1 MATLQE
7 TFLSCLAYIVVGQL
21 VRVLS
26 LRTPEQLRS
35 VAFMTKL
42 VIQVTL
48 PCLLLRTMSRL
59 RTFPF
64 DAVLLMLLYVAHN
77 VIAAVVGVLVY
88 HRRPVEVGA
97 GLAASLLGMNVGV
110 FFYPIMEQ
118 IAGEAG
124 VARLAMYDTANE
136 IFVFLVYPW
145 IFEWAGARYK
155 RKLAAEAEAARAAG
169 TDPAAAGAAAA
180 ADTHTVELEDV
191 AARGSLDVPVHD
203 ARPGA
208 LVPAHQLASP
218 TPTTPSPCP
227 PVYTETPDVHVHL
240 TSGNNTTT
248 TATTTTTTTE
258 STRETGD
265 NDSSSSKKKDKK
277 KSSSKK
283 KGNKKQEEEK
293 QEQPAVVEE
302 GQEGRLPS
310 VSPGLTAQWDVS
322 ARVPSAPLPSE
333 KRQRRHLARARGA
346 RRRAH
351 VWLHETRG
359 GRRVLTAARVVWKIV
374 SVVPLDAIIIGL
386 AVGIGGQCA
395 LPAFIDGVL
404 LKAANANTV
413 LGMVLLGMMLD
424 LSPRRLLANLKDT
437 AVAVLLRYAIA
448 AVCTC
453 AFYFGVGPFAESDL
467 TRLVFA
473 VGLFMPAPIVC
484 GAFALEHGLN
494 PNVEALIINVTM
506 ILSFF
511 IIWIIMLFVPLPGAS
526 SSSDSFSL
534 FSTSAPTLSL

>member
-88 HRRPVEVGA
+88 YRRPVEDGA

-145 IFEWAGARYK
+145 IFEWAGSRYK
-155 RKLAAEAEAARAAG
+155 RKLAA
-169 TDPAAAGAAAA
+169 AAAA
-180 ADTHTVELEDV
+180 AAKDSEAGASAHADEKPSDAHTVELDDL
-191 AARGSLDVPVHD
+191 AGRGSMEVPVHD

-208 LVPAHQLASP
+208 VVPAHQLTSP
-218 TPTTPSPCP
+218 APTTPSPCP
-227 PVYTETPDVHVHL
+227 PSYTETPDVHVQL
-240 TSGNNTTT
+240 TANSASTTT
-248 TATTTTTTTE
+248 TAEDE
-258 STRETGD
+258 SG
-265 NDSSSSKKKDKK
+265 KKK
-277 KSSSKK
+277 KK
-283 KGNKKQEEEK
+283 KGSTKKGSKKQNKEEAAEAA
-293 QEQPAVVEE
+293 EATGEGEE
-302 GQEGRLPS
+302 TAGGERLPS

-333 KRQRRHLARARGA
+333 KKQRRHLARARGL

-351 VWLHETRG
+351 VWLHETRA
-359 GRRVLTAARVVWKIV
+359 GRRVLTVLRVVWKIV

-386 AVGIGGQCA
+386 AVGIGGQRA
-395 LPAFIDGVL
+395 LPAFIDDVL

-437 AVAVLLRYAIA
+437 VVAVLLRYAIA
-448 AVCTC
+448 GVCTC

-484 GAFALEHGLN
+484 GAFALENGLN

-511 IIWIIMLFVPLPGAS
+511 IIWIIMLFVPLPDAS
-526 SSSDSFSL
+526 SSSFSFSDSSSTTSSFSL
-534 FSTSAPTLSL
+534 

>member
-1 MATLQE
+1 MSALQE

-21 VRVLS
+21 VRLLS
-26 LRTPEQLRS
+26 LKTPEQLRS

-59 RTFPF
+59 RSFPF
-64 DAVLLMLLYVAHN
+64 DAVLLMLLYVAYN
-77 VIAAVVGVLVY
+77 VIAAVVGVVVY
-88 HRRPVEVGA
+88 HRRPVEDGA

-118 IAGEAG
+118 IAGEPG

-145 IFEWAGARYK
+145 IFEWAGSRYK
-155 RKLAAEAEAARAAG
+155 RKLAA
-169 TDPAAAGAAAA
+169 AAAA
-180 ADTHTVELEDV
+180 KEASGDSNVAKNAVELESVEHAEHTDH
-191 AARGSLDVPVHD
+191 ADHGDSRESMEVPVHD
-203 ARPGA
+203 PRPVV
-208 LVPAHQLASP
+208 LVPAHQLQSP
-218 TPTTPSPCP
+218 TPTPSPCP
-227 PVYTETPDVHVHL
+227 PAYTETPDVHVHL
-240 TSGNNTTT
+240 TDSHKSNNTSSTTTTTT
-248 TATTTTTTTE
+248 TATTGKNKKSKKSKKNKETKETQEATQVIEETTPTTT
-258 STRETGD
+258 D
-265 NDSSSSKKKDKK
+265 
-277 KSSSKK
+277 
-283 KGNKKQEEEK
+283 GNE
-293 QEQPAVVEE
+293 
-302 GQEGRLPS
+302 RLPS
-310 VSPGLTAQWDVS
+310 VSPGLTAQWDVD

-333 KRQRRHLARARGA
+333 KKQRKHLARARGA

-351 VWLHETRG
+351 VWLHETRA
-359 GRRVLTAARVVWKIV
+359 GRRVLTAVRVVWKIV
-374 SVVPLDAIIIGL
+374 SVLPLDAIVIGL
-386 AVGIGGQCA
+386 AVGIGGQRG

-437 AVAVLLRYAIA
+437 AVAVLLRYAVA

-453 AFYFGVGPFAESDL
+453 AFYFGVGPAAESDL

-511 IIWIIMLFVPLPGAS
+511 IIWIIMLFVPLPGNS
-526 SSSDSFSL
+526 SSSFSFSD
-534 FSTSAPTLSL
+534 SSLSM